1 MVMEAAQSG
10 RNFITIA
17 HYYFTFGIL
26 PGLRMDCRCY
36 YNNKIIM
43 IVMIMIIIVIIS
55 TTSGNII
62 KNKHLTYLV

>member
-10 RNFITIA
+10 RNFI
-17 HYYFTFGIL
+17 GIL

-62 KNKHLTYLV
+62 KNKHLTYLM